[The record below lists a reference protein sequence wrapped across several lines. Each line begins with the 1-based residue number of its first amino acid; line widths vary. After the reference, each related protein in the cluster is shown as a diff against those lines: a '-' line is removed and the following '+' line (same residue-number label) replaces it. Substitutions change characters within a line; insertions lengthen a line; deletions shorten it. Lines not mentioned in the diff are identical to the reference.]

1 MFHFLREVGK
11 LTLVAVMFNQESACV
26 GITIQTQILLGSLKT
41 NQGQKSDKTLLGSIS
56 FSQVVTHSNS
66 SSGYNGL

>member
-1 MFHFLREVGK
+1 MFNFWGRVGK
-11 LTLVAVMFNQESACV
+11 STLVAVIFNQESACA